1 MTPWAAACQASLSIA
16 NTQSLLNLMSIKS
29 VMLSIHLILFCPL
42 LLLPFMFPSIRV
54 FPKDSIP
61 HIRWPKV
68 KMKLSPLLRALQMM
82 DNYGQDFVSNSFLL
96 NSKENIISVL

>member
-1 MTPWAAACQASLSIA
+1 MTPWDAACQASLSIT

-29 VMLSIHLILFCPL
+29 VMLSYHLILCCPFL
-42 LLLPFMFPSIRV
+42 LLLYMFPSIRV
-54 FPKDSIP
+54 FSKDSVP

-68 KMKLSPLLRALQMM
+68 KMKFSPLLRALQMM

-96 NSKENIISVL
+96 NSKENIVSVL